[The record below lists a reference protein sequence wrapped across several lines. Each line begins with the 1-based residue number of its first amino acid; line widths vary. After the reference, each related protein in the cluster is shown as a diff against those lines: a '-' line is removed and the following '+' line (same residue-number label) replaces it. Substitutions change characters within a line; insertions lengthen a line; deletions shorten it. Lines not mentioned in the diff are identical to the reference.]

1 MNINMDKAEKAY
13 RLRQEGYTYQ
23 QIAEELGIGLSTVH
37 KYVRRVEAQRKDQ
50 QSSSEGGIE
59 NYIDRQ
65 EKLKTASVDDVV
77 NVINESVTEVPEE
90 TDTKHRAKAE
100 AEGDEGEKSVRRIH
114 PAVLIAI
121 LTIIAFVAGIFYF
134 FHRKAKTNRAQDDKK
149 GRKGESRDK
158 GTGRGEGSKVKVN
171 PYNVYFKVR

>member
-121 LTIIAFVAGIFYF
+121 LTIIAFVAGIFTF
-134 FHRKAKTNRAQDDKK
+134 FTEKLRPTVLRMIRKAEKERVEIRGQEEEK
-149 GRKGESRDK
+149 G
-158 GTGRGEGSKVKVN
+158 VKL
-171 PYNVYFKVR
+171 K